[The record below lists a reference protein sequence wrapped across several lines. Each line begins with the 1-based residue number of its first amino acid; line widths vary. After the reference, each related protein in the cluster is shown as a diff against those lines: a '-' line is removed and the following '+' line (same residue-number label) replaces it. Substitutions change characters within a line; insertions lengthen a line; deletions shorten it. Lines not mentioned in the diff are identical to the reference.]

1 MADSGNPA
9 QEFCI
14 NSSDEQILLYLVHLR
29 NQDTYSDERVLF
41 CWIRLMDPGTC
52 NVEYV
57 LFLFWIQLRNL
68 CGCGDEQ
75 ILFLWMENTS
85 ITRLHNFRWISSSS
99 VKGLLINS
107 FDQRLL
113 NIFFFFLFTFRTKT
127 NNIIT
132 T

>member
-1 MADSGNPA
+1 
-9 QEFCI
+9 
-14 NSSDEQILLYLVHLR
+14 
-29 NQDTYSDERVLF
+29 
-41 CWIRLMDPGTC
+41 MDPGTC

-99 VKGLLINS
+99 VKGLLIN
-107 FDQRLL
+107 
-113 NIFFFFLFTFRTKT
+113 
-127 NNIIT
+127 
-132 T
+132 